1 MNLKLFSL
9 TNYFNLENFKKG
21 EPLKPT
27 SDVIFNELLKTD
39 TLIDLEIAFNQ
50 EQYKVYNNPVRQ
62 DDYENFDSYS
72 LQIRSKAE
80 SQAPG
85 NPGISMTTIQGFR
98 QTTVTYKRSSLI
110 NFLSNAG
117 GLASLI
123 FGITSAVMM
132 THQRFT

>member
-27 SDVIFNELLKTD
+27 SDVIFNESLKTD
-39 TLIDLEIAFNQ
+39 TIIDLEIAFNQ

-80 SQAPG
+80 
-85 NPGISMTTIQGFR
+85 
-98 QTTVTYKRSSLI
+98 
-110 NFLSNAG
+110 
-117 GLASLI
+117 
-123 FGITSAVMM
+123 
-132 THQRFT
+132 